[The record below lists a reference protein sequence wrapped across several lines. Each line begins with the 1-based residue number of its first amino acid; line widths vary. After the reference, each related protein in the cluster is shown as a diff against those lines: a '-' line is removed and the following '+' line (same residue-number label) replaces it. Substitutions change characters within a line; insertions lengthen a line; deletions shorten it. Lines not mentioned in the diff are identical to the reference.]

1 MKLLIKGGTLISPDQ
16 KKMFNTEILIVDGKV
31 AAFGNNLEMDGAVI
45 LDAGGKL
52 VLPGL
57 IDLHVHLR
65 EPGFEDSET
74 IATGTKAAA
83 RGGFTSLACMP
94 NTNPVA
100 DSSSVISFILNKARQ
115 EGKVNVFPIG
125 AITVGSKGEEL
136 AEMAD
141 LKEAGAVAFSDDGRC
156 VSNAEIM
163 YRAMQ
168 YATMINMPVIA
179 HCEETKMSFQGAM
192 HEGYYSTLL
201 GLKGI
206 PAAAEEVM
214 VARDLILAGETGCNL
229 HIAHASTAGSV
240 QLIRQAKANGLK
252 VTAEATPHHFTLTD
266 RAVSGFDTSTK
277 VNPPLRTLEDVN
289 AVREGLRD
297 GTIDVIATDHAP
309 HAQEKKEVEYENAPF
324 GISGLETALGLVWTE
339 LVSTGILSPLNAVEK
354 MTVNPA
360 HILRISKGTLA
371 VGVDADLTIIDPNQT
386 EVVDPVTFFSK
397 GRNTPFAGR
406 TLTGV
411 PVLTIVGGKIVFE
424 YGKFVG

>member
-16 KKMFNTEILIVDGKV
+16 KKMFITDVLVADGKI
-31 AAFGNNLEMDGAVI
+31 AAFGDNLEMDGAVI
-45 LDAGGKL
+45 IDAGGKL

-74 IATGTKAAA
+74 IATGTMAAA

-100 DSSSVISFILNKARQ
+100 DNSTVISFILNKARR

-125 AITVGSKGEEL
+125 AITAGSKGEEL
-136 AEMAD
+136 AEMAY

-156 VSNAEIM
+156 VSNAAVM

-168 YATMINMPVIA
+168 YAAMINMPVIA
-179 HCEETKMSFQGAM
+179 HCEDTRLSAQGAM

-206 PAAAEEVM
+206 PAAAEEVI
-214 VARDLILAGETGCNL
+214 VARDLILAKEAGCRL
-229 HIAHASTAGSV
+229 HIAHVSTAGSV
-240 QLIRQAKANGLK
+240 QLIRQAKSNGLK

-266 RAVSGFDTSTK
+266 RAVTGFDTSTK

-289 AVREGLRD
+289 AVRQGLRD

-309 HAQEKKEVEYENAPF
+309 HAQEKKEVEYDNAPF
-324 GISGLETALGLVWTE
+324 GISGLETAVGLVWTE
-339 LVSTGILSPLNAVEK
+339 LVNAGILSPLEAIEK
-354 MTVNPA
+354 MTANPA
-360 HILRISKGTLA
+360 RILNIAKGILA
-371 VGVDADLTIIDPNQT
+371 KGADADLTIIDPART
-386 EVVDPVTFFSK
+386 EKVDPARFVSK

-411 PVLTIVGGKIVFE
+411 PILTIVGGKIVLE
-424 YGKFVG
+424 YTGQE

>member
-1 MKLLIKGGTLISPDQ
+1 MKLLIKGGILISPDQ
-16 KKMFNTEILIVDGKV
+16 KKMFSTDVLIADGKV
-31 AAFGNNLEMDGAVI
+31 AEFGNNLEMDGAVI
-45 LDAGGKL
+45 IDACGKF

-65 EPGFEDSET
+65 EPGSEDSET
-74 IATGTKAAA
+74 IATGTMAAA
-83 RGGFTSLACMP
+83 KGGFTSLACMP
-94 NTNPVA
+94 NTDPVA
-100 DSSSVISFILNKARQ
+100 DNRSVISFILNKVCQ

-156 VSNAEIM
+156 VSNTAIM

-168 YATMINMPVIA
+168 YAAMINMPIID
-179 HCEETKMSFQGAM
+179 HCEDTRLSAQGAM
-192 HEGYYSTLL
+192 HEGYYSTVL

-214 VARDLILAGETGCNL
+214 VARDLILARETGCCL
-229 HIAHASTAGSV
+229 HIAHVSTAGSV

-252 VTAEATPHHFTLTD
+252 ITAEATPHHFTLSD
-266 RAVSGFDTSTK
+266 RAVTGFDTSTK

-289 AVREGLRD
+289 AVRQGLRD

-309 HAQEKKEVEYENAPF
+309 HAQEKKEVEYDNAPF
-324 GISGLETALGLVWTE
+324 GISGLETAVGLVWTE
-339 LVSTGILSPLNAVEK
+339 LVNTGILSPLEAVEK
-354 MTVNPA
+354 MAANPA
-360 HILRISKGTLA
+360 RILNITKGILA
-371 VGVDADLTIIDPNQT
+371 KGADADLTIIDPAQT
-386 EVVDPVTFFSK
+386 EKVDTARFVSK

-406 TLTGV
+406 MLTGI
-411 PVLTIVGGKIVFE
+411 PVLTIVGGKIVFKYAAQE
-424 YGKFVG
+424 